1 MTMAS
6 VWQSV
11 RERSVIA
18 AVVAALAM
26 ASCSPRPNEDAG
38 AASAT
43 DSDWVETHSALGDFL
58 AARLAQS
65 RGDSKAAADYFV
77 SALAHDPDN
86 LDLMQRAFALQIAEG
101 KIEAAVPLAERLTSL
116 DSDSPLP
123 GLVLG
128 LADLRNGHYAESEK
142 RFAALPKHGVNVF
155 LGPLLSAWAVA
166 GEGRTDVAL
175 ERLAVLAQNNN
186 LRPLRAFHAALINDL
201 AGRTNA
207 AEEQYQSALDGGQ
220 LNIRTVEAMGSLY
233 QRSGQVDRAKA
244 IYGRYH
250 AEHPDTLLFDGGI
263 LLKAG
268 AAAPRAVVSAASGA
282 AEALFDVAT
291 LLRQGNVA
299 DHALLFARLAIF
311 MQPDFPLAQMTA
323 ADILSAQGRPAE
335 ANAVYHAIS
344 PASPVHAFGRLRVA
358 MNLDDMGDTAAAL
371 AELKTLAD
379 ERPDNVDALVTM
391 GDIQRR
397 HKDFAGA
404 VKSYADAIARLK
416 GDDPAFWALY
426 YSRGIALERSNQW
439 PAAEADFVKALQIHP
454 DQPDVLN
461 YLGYSW
467 IDQGIN
473 LDRGRAMIEKAV
485 QLRPNDGAI
494 VDSLGW
500 ALYRMGDFPAAVKML
515 EHAVELK
522 PEDPTI
528 NEHLGDGY
536 WQVGR
541 QEEAREQWKRALQLD
556 PEPEQLEPLKA
567 KAASGQLPALPAA
580 KPQSPAKTSGK

>member
-1 MTMAS
+1 MTS
-6 VWQSV
+6 VWLSV
-11 RERSVIA
+11 RCRSVIA
-18 AVVAALAM
+18 AAVAVLATS
-26 ASCSPRPNEDAG
+26 SCGPRPDQDAG
-38 AASAT
+38 AASAGDT
-43 DSDWVETHSALGDFL
+43 EWVESHSALGDFL

-65 RGDSKAAADYFV
+65 RGDSKTAADYFV

-86 LDLMQRAFALQIAEG
+86 IDLMQRAFALEVAEG
-101 KIEAAVPLAERLTSL
+101 KIEQAVPLAERLTSL
-116 DSDSPLP
+116 DTDSPLP

-128 LADLRNGHYAESEK
+128 LADLRNGRYAAAEK
-142 RFAALPKHGVNVF
+142 RFTALPKHGVNVI
-155 LGPLLSAWAVA
+155 LSPLLAAWAVA

-186 LRPLRAFHAALINDL
+186 LKPLRAFHAALINDL
-201 AGRTNA
+201 AGRSAA
-207 AEEQYQSALDGGQ
+207 AEEQYKAALDGGQ
-220 LNIRTVEAMGSLY
+220 LNIRAIEALGSLY
-233 QRSGQVDRAKA
+233 QRGGQSDRAKDL
-244 IYGRYH
+244 YDRYH
-250 AEHPDTLLFDGGI
+250 AEHPDTLLFDGAL

-268 AAAPRAVVSAASGA
+268 ATAPKAVADASAGT
-282 AEALFDVAT
+282 AEALFDIAT

-299 DHALLFARLAIF
+299 DHALLFSRLAVF

-323 ADILSAQGRPAE
+323 ADILSAQGRPSE
-335 ANAVYHAIS
+335 ANAVYHAIN
-344 PASPVHAFGRLRVA
+344 PGSPVHTFARLRVA
-358 MNLDDMGDTAAAL
+358 MNLDDMGEGPAAEAELRTL
-371 AELKTLAD
+371 AE

-397 HKDFAGA
+397 HKNFAAA
-404 VKSYADAIARLK
+404 VTSYTAAIARLK
-416 GDDPAFWALY
+416 GDDPSFWALY
-426 YSRGIALERSNQW
+426 YSRGISLERSNQW

-467 IDQGIN
+467 IDQGVN
-473 LDRGRAMIEKAV
+473 LERGRAMIEKAV

-500 ALYRMGDFPAAVKML
+500 ALFRMGDFPAAVKVL

-536 WQVGR
+536 WRVGR
-541 QEEAREQWKRALQLD
+541 LDEAREQWKRALQLD
-556 PEPEQLEPLKA
+556 PEPEQLEELKA
-567 KAASGQLPALPAA
+567 KAASGQLPAT
-580 KPQSPAKTSGK
+580 KPSGK